1 MTSLT
6 LEVHS
11 KGENSLGLLELT
23 ELEATTLNQQNKPC
37 KTYEY
42 SDFMT
47 CYKNWTSGLLKGH
60 ISCLIPGI
68 EEYGA
73 VLKSMVECSDQNEG
87 GNTSKFFSSHILP
100 NHEWKHE
107 CPLTCSQT
115 SYNYNIQYLHKS
127 RMLESESWIDSTF
140 ILSIVYSSL
149 FVEERSEALVYDGV
163 SFIAAAGG
171 NLGLFLGFSFFSGVI
186 SIIKFIQKLNGKP

>member
-1 MTSLT
+1 MASLT
-6 LEVHS
+6 LQVQS
-11 KGENSLGLLELT
+11 KEGNSLGLLELT
-23 ELEATTLNQQNKPC
+23 ELEATTLNQKNKPC

-42 SDFMT
+42 SDFMA
-47 CYKNWTSGLLKGH
+47 CYKNWTSALLKGH

-73 VLKSMVECSDQNEG
+73 ALKSMMECSDQSDG
-87 GNTSKFFSSHILP
+87 GNTSKFFSSHILQ
-100 NHEWKHE
+100 NHEWKYE
-107 CPLTCSQT
+107 CPLPCSQT

-127 RMLESESWIDSTF
+127 RMLGSDSWIDSTF

-149 FVEERSEALVYDGV
+149 LVEERSEALVYDMV
-163 SFIAAAGG
+163 NFIAAAGG

-186 SIIKFIQKLNGKP
+186 SIIEFIQKLNGKP